1 MRFLA
6 VILLFVSFLF
16 AKVDINSASEAE
28 LQKVKGIGA
37 AKAKAIVEYRKKNG
51 NFTSVDD
58 LTKVKGF
65 AAKSVAA
72 LKGDVEVT
80 TALTNPPAKK

>member
-16 AKVDINSASEAE
+16 AKVDINTASEAE
-28 LQKVKGIGA
+28 LQKIKGIGA
-37 AKAKAIVEYRKKNG
+37 SKAKAIVEYRKKNG

-65 AAKSVAA
+65 ATKSVAA
-72 LKGDVEVT
+72 LKSEVEVT
-80 TALTNPPAKK
+80 TTLTNPPAKK

>member
-16 AKVDINSASEAE
+16 AKVDINSASESD
-28 LQKVKGIGA
+28 LQKVKGIGP

-51 NFTSVDD
+51 NFTSVNE
-58 LTKVKGF
+58 LAKVKGF

-72 LKGDVEVT
+72 LKDEVEVVP
-80 TALTNPPAKK
+80 ALTNPPVKK